1 MIYKIVCK
9 DLSIKDVFVDSTL
22 NLSSKI
28 TSHKHWARNPEH
40 QKIEDRLMY
49 FTVAA
54 NGGFLN
60 WECIL
65 IEAYPCSSPHELRAR
80 VRHWVEQLNANLNR
94 IIQDKNTPAPQPKL
108 SLLTIAQDEKHDSCP
123 CGGKAKDFKQKWHIT
138 SVQHQNYLK
147 SQTAARLNV
156 SSGKMDIK
164 AVVEHAPHEIPA
176 IEPQTVNLPA

>member
-1 MIYKIVCK
+1 MFFSKSNKYLKHSAHSLYIGANPPKLAMSKFTMNYSKSMIYKIVCK

-49 FTVAA
+49 STVAA

-108 SLLTIAQDEKHDSCP
+108 SLLTIAQDEKHDSCN
-123 CGGKAKDFKQKWHIT
+123 CGGKAKDFKQK
-138 SVQHQNYLK
+138 
-147 SQTAARLNV
+147 
-156 SSGKMDIK
+156 
-164 AVVEHAPHEIPA
+164 
-176 IEPQTVNLPA
+176 